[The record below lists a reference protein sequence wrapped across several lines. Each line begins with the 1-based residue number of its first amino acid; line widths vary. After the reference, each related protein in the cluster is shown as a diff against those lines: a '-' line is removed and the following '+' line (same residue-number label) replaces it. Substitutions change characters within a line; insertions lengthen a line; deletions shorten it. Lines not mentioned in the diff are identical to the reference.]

1 MNDYGILLY
10 IDPGT
15 GSMLFSVIVGVAAA
29 VLFFLQKIWLKV
41 KFMISGG
48 KVDKTDTHKIPYLI
62 FSDNKWYWNIFKP
75 VCDEF
80 ERRKIPL
87 EYWTAAAN
95 DPALNEKYEYVKC
108 EFIGEG
114 NKAFAK
120 LNFAKAGIL
129 LSTTPGLDVYQWKRS
144 QNVDWYV
151 HTFHSTGDSALYRM
165 FGLDF
170 YDAVLLSG
178 SIQEKNIRNMEKL
191 RPTIKRKE
199 LTYVGSAYM
208 DVMKI
213 RLNDAKSK
221 KDGIRT
227 VLVASSWGKSSVLS
241 RFGGKLI
248 EALQKTGYNII
259 VRPHPQSFVSE
270 IPLMESLQKQYPESE
285 KLHWNRDNDNFD
297 VLNEADIMITDFSSV
312 IFDYA
317 LVFDKPVLYADTSFD
332 LSPYDAWWLERE
344 GLYRFDAHKRIGQL
358 FNENDFENIKEL
370 IDRLIV
376 EDPLRSGRN
385 ELRSERWEYAGEAA
399 VRTVDYLVGKHEEL
413 EHTRKKT
420 EEVVGE

>member
-1 MNDYGILLY
+1 MNYSGILLY

-29 VLFFLQKIWLKV
+29 VVFFLQKIILKV

-48 KVDKTDTHKIPYLI
+48 KVDTASAKKIPYLI

-80 ERRKIPL
+80 EKRKIPL
-87 EYWTAAAN
+87 EYWTAAEN
-95 DPALNEKYEYVKC
+95 DPALKEKYEFVKC

-114 NKAFAK
+114 NKAFAR

-129 LSTTPGLDVYQWKRS
+129 LATTPGLDVYQWKRS

-151 HTFHSTGDSALYRM
+151 HTYHSTGDSALYRM
-165 FGLDF
+165 FGLDY

-178 SIQEKNIRNMEKL
+178 NVQEKNIRNMEKI
-191 RPTIKRKE
+191 RPTIRKKE

-208 DVMKI
+208 DVMKK
-213 RLNDAKSK
+213 RLNTAKSPDK
-221 KDGIRT
+221 STKT
-227 VLVASSWGKSSVLS
+227 VLVASSWGKSSILS
-241 RFGGKLI
+241 RFGGELI
-248 EALQKTGYNII
+248 EALQKTGYEII

-270 IPLMESLQKQYPESE
+270 IPLMEELQKKYPEGE
-285 KLHWNRDNDNFD
+285 KLSWNRDNDNFD
-297 VLNEADIMITDFSSV
+297 VLNRADIMITDFSSV

-332 LSPYDAWWLERE
+332 LSPYDAWWLDRE
-344 GLYRFDAHKRIGQL
+344 GLYTFDAHKRIGQKL
-358 FNENDFENIKEL
+358 EKSDFENIKDI
-370 IDRLIV
+370 IDKLIV
-376 EDPLRSGRN
+376 EDPLREGRA
-385 ELRSERWEYAGEAA
+385 EVRSERWEYPGEAA
-399 VRTVDYLVGKHEEL
+399 VRTVDYLVNKYKEL
-413 EHTRKKT
+413 ESRR
-420 EEVVGE
+420 